1 MAITVGPS
9 LATGPI
15 RWSTLREEFLAK
27 QPRTSYSGS
36 ETIDEELNDS
46 PISATQLLRDTDK
59 TSKNPIVP
67 DCKENRDAGISASNN
82 LKASQFR
89 NSIKFYYIQQTGTN
103 DNSSDTSQP
112 GLTIDLESWNTN
124 LGDNVVK
131 KIFIDGTV
139 GSTVV
144 SQPALKLINVTTNLE
159 LTISGNVYAAG
170 GLGGVKPGNSSSLGQ
185 NGGNA
190 IEISSPNNS
199 NVTINVLPGS
209 KVYAGGGGG
218 ERGNAGAPGGGG
230 SCRATWSHSQC
241 GGHISCPGG
250 YYTTSSHTG
259 GCCRRR
265 CSCIFCWCTRCIG
278 RDKSRSCAR
287 DYSISGGYGGAGG
300 AGGTGR
306 GYNNLTGTIAGSGGG
321 AGGGAGSCGGDQTT
335 SWASAGKT
343 GGTGAAAGDWNGIG
357 SVINSSTTAT
367 VPGKAIVGSSY
378 SVKGSVSTAIKGSY
392 KPS

>member
-15 RWSTLREEFLAK
+15 SWSTLREEFLAK

-36 ETIDEELNDS
+36 EIIDEELNNS
-46 PISATQLLRDTDK
+46 SISATQLLRDTDN
-59 TSKNPIVP
+59 THENPIVP
-67 DCKENRDAGISASNN
+67 NCKENRDAGISDSTN

-89 NSIKFYYIQQTGTN
+89 NSIKFYYAQQTGTD

-112 GLTIDLESWNTN
+112 GLEIDVQGWNTN

-139 GSTVV
+139 GSTVI
-144 SQPALKLINVTTNLE
+144 SQPALKLSNVTTNLE
-159 LTISGNVYAAG
+159 VVISGNVYAAG
-170 GLGGVKPGNSSSLGQ
+170 GLGGTKAGNSSSLGQ

-190 IEISSPNNS
+190 LEIDSPNNS
-199 NVTINVLPGS
+199 NVVINLISGS
-209 KVYAGGGGG
+209 KLYAGGGGG
-218 ERGNAGAPGGGG
+218 ERGNRGANGGGG

-241 GGHISCPGG
+241 GGHINCPGG

-278 RDKSRSCAR
+278 RHKSRSCAR

-306 GYNNLTGTIAGSGGG
+306 GYNNLTGSIAGSAGA
-321 AGGGAGSCGGDQTT
+321 AGGGAGSCGGNQTT
-335 SWASAGKT
+335 SWASAGKR
-343 GGTGAAAGDWNGIG
+343 GGTGASGGDWNGIG

-367 VPGKAIVGSSY
+367 VPGKAIIGSSFT
-378 SVKGSVSTAIKGSY
+378 VKGTAASSIKGEY
-392 KPS
+392 NPS